1 MALAKA
7 PTAADRD
14 LARSIATTLDAV
26 ADVTR
31 ARATDRT
38 GGAPDVAALI
48 AARHAHRASL
58 GAAAAQALAARARGG
73 DIIDSFSRAFPL
85 RVLSYVTLAMAV
97 DANVISGRA
106 ARVET
111 DDFVVLEPTKEEDS
125 WRHAISLLVPHLSP
139 RSVWFRN
146 CARAG
151 FALALA
157 VLVAKVSNISHAFWV
172 VLATLSILRSN
183 ATTTGATVVSALTGT
198 LAGFVLATLTMW
210 LLGSHPLWLWLS
222 LPVAVFL
229 SGYAPAAISF
239 GAGQA
244 MFALLVVELFNLMA
258 PEGWEVGA
266 VRLEAVAVGAAVALV
281 ASLIMWPKGASA
293 ALRDEVAAAA
303 RASLHFVKIAFEALL
318 ARAGTVPVD
327 AARTAAFAWRRR
339 TDEALAAYIGE
350 RGAKRVPLAV
360 WGWLVRVP
368 VVMRVAADAVVALER
383 SGFLVVAQG
392 EAARRF
398 DEALQVVQASY
409 AELSDRLED
418 PRHAVDAALQAA
430 IADLDMIDGAG
441 RRRAAI
447 LAATAEY
454 VHTHRD
460 DPGTIQHAMALAW
473 GVGWMSFLAHVRM
486 ASEPMLDQATSQA
499 DTPWWR

>member
-1 MALAKA
+1 MADFMGPWRSRLAAYLVLAAVGAGLVAAGTLVSNSLWPAVAAMLVVGVLFQFAIVLGGQFALGNNAAILAYVVAVMVPADADAIPSRVAGWLTAMVCSALVATLLWPRHERRDLYERIAGACRALADVARAVADGGDAAPAIADCQAAIGQVRDAQSALGYRLIGPPRRQQALLGLIDALEQGWRFARAMALAKA

-198 LAGFVLATLTMW
+198 LAG
-210 LLGSHPLWLWLS
+210 
-222 LPVAVFL
+222 
-229 SGYAPAAISF
+229 
-239 GAGQA
+239 
-244 MFALLVVELFNLMA
+244 
-258 PEGWEVGA
+258 
-266 VRLEAVAVGAAVALV
+266 
-281 ASLIMWPKGASA
+281 
-293 ALRDEVAAAA
+293 
-303 RASLHFVKIAFEALL
+303 
-318 ARAGTVPVD
+318 
-327 AARTAAFAWRRR
+327 
-339 TDEALAAYIGE
+339 
-350 RGAKRVPLAV
+350 
-360 WGWLVRVP
+360 
-368 VVMRVAADAVVALER
+368 
-383 SGFLVVAQG
+383 
-392 EAARRF
+392 
-398 DEALQVVQASY
+398 
-409 AELSDRLED
+409 
-418 PRHAVDAALQAA
+418 
-430 IADLDMIDGAG
+430 
-441 RRRAAI
+441 
-447 LAATAEY
+447 
-454 VHTHRD
+454 
-460 DPGTIQHAMALAW
+460 
-473 GVGWMSFLAHVRM
+473 
-486 ASEPMLDQATSQA
+486 
-499 DTPWWR
+499 